1 MNAVTSIWREL
12 MRRRLWPVAVLLV
25 AALAAVPVLLTRDAQ
40 PVAAPADP
48 APAVSAKADD
58 TIAEP
63 VIAKVQASD
72 RDRRRRV
79 LGARKDPFQ
88 PPPVKKPK
96 KAKKADAK
104 ADDTPT
110 DTTGGGSSG
119 GGGGGATAPT
129 GPVAVA
135 PKPKVYPADSLVI
148 RFGDAASD
156 QLPKTVLR
164 KLKPLPDDET
174 ALIVYMGLTDHGKKA
189 KFLVDDSLQVTGDGT
204 CKPHPSNC
212 ETIELAVG
220 ETEFFDVIDPETGD
234 IVSSFELDLIKINH
248 KS

>member
-1 MNAVTSIWREL
+1 MNAVTNIWRQL
-12 MRRRLWPVAVLLV
+12 VRRRLWPVAVLLV
-25 AALAAVPVLLTRDAQ
+25 AALAAVPVLLTRDPQ
-40 PVAAPADP
+40 PVAAPVDP
-48 APAVSAKADD
+48 TVAVSAKADD

-63 VIAKVQASD
+63 VVAKVEASD
-72 RDRRRRV
+72 RGRRRRV

-88 PPPVKKPK
+88 PAPVKKPK
-96 KAKKADAK
+96 QATTAVA
-104 ADDTPT
+104 TPT
-110 DTTGGGSSG
+110 PVPTPTTGGAGGGSTAPSG
-119 GGGGGATAPT
+119 GSTVPK
-129 GPVAVA
+129 

-156 QLPKTVLR
+156 TLPKMVLA
-164 KLKPLPDDET
+164 KLKPLPDDLT
-174 ALIVYMGLTDHGKKA
+174 PLLVYMGLTDHDNKA
-189 KFLVDDSLQVTGDGT
+189 KFLVDDALEATGDGN

-234 IVSSFELDLIKINH
+234 IIGSFELDLIKINR